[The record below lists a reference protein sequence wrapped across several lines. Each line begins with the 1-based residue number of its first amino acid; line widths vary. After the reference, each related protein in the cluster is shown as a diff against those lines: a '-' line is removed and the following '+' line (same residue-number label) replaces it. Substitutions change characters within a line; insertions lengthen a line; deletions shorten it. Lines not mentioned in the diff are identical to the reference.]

1 MERGEAPPRLMT
13 TRYTVVFSKIA
24 KEKFDAFIQADRKLG
39 AQIAKAIDR
48 LTANPDL
55 GEFLKGEW
63 KGYRKYR
70 TGRYRIIYRIEHA
83 KLVIYILTI
92 DDRKDVYR

>member
-1 MERGEAPPRLMT
+1 MSVRH
-13 TRYTVVFSKIA
+13 TVVLSKLA
-24 KEKFDAFIQADRKLG
+24 REKFDSFIQTNRKAG
-39 AQIAKAIDR
+39 EQIAKAIDR
-48 LTANPDL
+48 LSANPDL

-70 TGRYRIIYRIEHA
+70 TGDYRMIYRIERN
-83 KLVIYILTI
+83 KLIIYIITI

>member
-1 MERGEAPPRLMT
+1 MT
-13 TRYTVVFSKIA
+13 AHYTVVLSKVA
-24 KEKFDAFIQADRKLG
+24 QEKFDRFIRADRKLG
-39 AQIAKAIDR
+39 EQLAKAIER
-48 LTANPDL
+48 LATHPEL

-70 TGRYRIIYRIEHA
+70 TGNYRIIYRIEHA
-83 KLVIYILTI
+83 KLIIYIITI

>member
-1 MERGEAPPRLMT
+1 MT
-13 TRYTVVFSKIA
+13 VRYSVVLSKLA
-24 KEKFDAFIQADRKLG
+24 QEKFGRFIYADRTLG
-39 AQIAKAIDR
+39 ERITKAIDR
-48 LTANPDL
+48 LALHPDL

-70 TGRYRIIYRIEHA
+70 TGNFRIIYRVEHD
-83 KLVIYILTI
+83 KLVIYIITI

>member
-1 MERGEAPPRLMT
+1 MAL
-13 TRYTVVFSKIA
+13 YTVVLSKLA
-24 KEKFDAFIQADRKLG
+24 QEKFDQIIHANRKQG
-39 AQIAKAIDR
+39 EQVARAMDR
-48 LTANPDL
+48 LALHPEL

-70 TGRYRIIYRIEHA
+70 TGNYRIIYRVEHS
-83 KLVIYILTI
+83 KLVIYIITI

>member
-1 MERGEAPPRLMT
+1 MT
-13 TRYTVVFSKIA
+13 VRYTVVLSKVA
-24 KEKFDAFIQADRKLG
+24 QEKFDRFIRVDRKLG
-39 AQIAKAIDR
+39 EQLAKAIER
-48 LTANPDL
+48 LAAHPEL

-63 KGYRKYR
+63 KSYRKYR

-83 KLVIYILTI
+83 KLIIYILTI

>member
-1 MERGEAPPRLMT
+1 MT
-13 TRYTVVFSKIA
+13 IAYKVVFSKLA
-24 KEKFDAFIQADRKLG
+24 QEKFDSFIHADRKLG
-39 AQIAKAIDR
+39 EQIAKAIER
-48 LTANPDL
+48 LVANPDL
-55 GEFLKGEW
+55 GEHLKGEW

-83 KLVIYILTI
+83 RLLIYILTV